1 MQTAGKAGFALF
13 CIPQSHIGGR
23 ASKRQTLSAVYARRM
38 CPFPA
43 SGRSGTVQK
52 TTRSAYSVS
61 FAGKAVHPF
70 TSFSLGG
77 RSIAQFAQK
86 VKPHPLPAHK
96 PADCNR
102 GLERKQIGSNRV
114 VTRRQQRE
122 DAASSICKHISPK
135 IHRAAGRDGRK
146 HGKSRSYSGFR
157 KARRS
162 GKPVPQQTQA
172 GKGRAAA
179 ERRICTP
186 AALPSRRSALG
197 NRPLSA
203 AAVPT
208 ACRSNLSS
216 GLFLV
221 PFPMALKRACTSASR
236 AKRDVPRKGD
246 VSFCGSHP
254 SATSS
259 SIINAKPNAT
269 PTVPT
274 LLCSPACDS
283 GISSSTTT

>member
-1 MQTAGKAGFALF
+1 MQTAGKAGLALF

-86 VKPHPLPAHK
+86 VKPHPFPAHK

-114 VTRRQQRE
+114 ITRRQQRE

-146 HGKSRSYSGFR
+146 HGKSRSYSGLR
-157 KARRS
+157 KARRD
-162 GKPVPQQTQA
+162 GKPFSRQA
-172 GKGRAAA
+172 QAERAAPPQSGVHA
-179 ERRICTP
+179 R
-186 AALPSRRSALG
+186 
-197 NRPLSA
+197 RPLFPLGGRLWEA
-203 AAVPT
+203 ARCPQPPFRQLA
-208 ACRSNLSS
+208 AQASQADFSSCLS
-216 GLFLV
+216 LWL
-221 PFPMALKRACTSASR
+221 
-236 AKRDVPRKGD
+236 
-246 VSFCGSHP
+246 
-254 SATSS
+254 
-259 SIINAKPNAT
+259 
-269 PTVPT
+269 
-274 LLCSPACDS
+274 
-283 GISSSTTT
+283 

>member
-86 VKPHPLPAHK
+86 VKPHPFPAHK

-102 GLERKQIGSNRV
+102 GGIFRAKADRFESGHHTPTAARGRRILDMQAHKPRNTPSSGQGQANTRQKPVVQRPPQSPPRRKACSATDASRKGSC
-114 VTRRQQRE
+114 RR
-122 DAASSICKHISPK
+122 
-135 IHRAAGRDGRK
+135 RAACM
-146 HGKSRSYSGFR
+146 H
-157 KARRS
+157 
-162 GKPVPQQTQA
+162 A
-172 GKGRAAA
+172 G
-179 ERRICTP
+179 
-186 AALPSRRSALG
+186 
-197 NRPLSA
+197 
-203 AAVPT
+203 PT
-208 ACRSNLSS
+208 ACRSSLSS

-221 PFPMALKRACTSASR
+221 PFPMALKRACTSAFR
-236 AKRDVPRKGD
+236 AKRDVPRKG
-246 VSFCGSHP
+246 
-254 SATSS
+254 TS
-259 SIINAKPNAT
+259 
-269 PTVPT
+269 
-274 LLCSPACDS
+274 LF
-283 GISSSTTT
+283 

>member
-1 MQTAGKAGFALF
+1 MRFSV
-13 CIPQSHIGGR
+13 SHNPISAAER
-23 ASKRQTLSAVYARRM
+23 PSDRRLSAVYARRM

-86 VKPHPLPAHK
+86 VKPHPFPAHK

-114 VTRRQQRE
+114 ITHRQQRE

-157 KARRS
+157 KPVEAESPFRVKRKPERS
-162 GKPVPQQTQA
+162 
-172 GKGRAAA
+172 RAA
-179 ERRICTP
+179 
-186 AALPSRRSALG
+186 
-197 NRPLSA
+197 
-203 AAVPT
+203 
-208 ACRSNLSS
+208 
-216 GLFLV
+216 
-221 PFPMALKRACTSASR
+221 
-236 AKRDVPRKGD
+236 
-246 VSFCGSHP
+246 
-254 SATSS
+254 
-259 SIINAKPNAT
+259 
-269 PTVPT
+269 
-274 LLCSPACDS
+274 
-283 GISSSTTT
+283 